1 MNKSRISYVLKNG
14 DCLEL
19 IKLIPDKSVDLVV
32 TDPPYEVATNGGS
45 FYDSKS
51 ENYRATQYS
60 KEIKGISD
68 GFTSEILNE
77 IVRVLKKV
85 NVYFFCSQKQIPKL
99 LDYFLNNYSNKDHEL
114 YHRKINW
121 NLLIWSKTNPIP
133 ACGNKYLSDAE
144 YILFFREQ
152 GVKVYGNYETKKTHY
167 ETPLWVQDKK
177 LYNHP
182 TCKPV
187 FMLKNF
193 IINSSQ
199 ENEVVLDPFM
209 GSGST
214 GEAAIKL
221 NRKFIG
227 FEIDE
232 QYFETARQRI
242 ENAIFS

>member
-19 IKLIPDKSVDLVV
+19 IKTIPDKSIDLVV

-121 NLLIWSKTNPIP
+121 NLLI
-133 ACGNKYLSDAE
+133 
-144 YILFFREQ
+144 
-152 GVKVYGNYETKKTHY
+152 
-167 ETPLWVQDKK
+167 
-177 LYNHP
+177 
-182 TCKPV
+182 
-187 FMLKNF
+187 
-193 IINSSQ
+193 
-199 ENEVVLDPFM
+199 
-209 GSGST
+209 
-214 GEAAIKL
+214 
-221 NRKFIG
+221 
-227 FEIDE
+227 
-232 QYFETARQRI
+232 
-242 ENAIFS
+242 

>member
-19 IKLIPDKSVDLVV
+19 IKTIPDKSIDLVV
-32 TDPPYEVATNGGS
+32 TDPPYEVAINGGS

-68 GFTSEILNE
+68 GFTPEILNE

-232 QYFETARQRI
+232 QYFETAKKRV
-242 ENAIFS
+242 ENAISS

>member
-1 MNKSRISYVLKNG
+1 MKNG

>member
-1 MNKSRISYVLKNG
+1 MWQG
-14 DCLEL
+14 DCLKW
-19 IKLIPDKSVDLVV
+19 IKRIPDKSIDLVV

-68 GFTSEILNE
+68 GFTTEILNE

-85 NVYFFCSQKQIPKL
+85 NVYFFCSLKQIPKL
-99 LDYFLNNYSNKDHEL
+99 LDYFLKSKTDENSLL
-114 YHRKINW
+114 YKRTINW
-121 NLLIWSKTNPIP
+121 NLISWHKTNPVP
-133 ACGNKYLSDAE
+133 ACGNKYLSDTE

-152 GVKVYGNYETKKTHY
+152 GVKVYGSFDTKKTHY
-167 ETPLWVQDKK
+167 ETPLWVKDKK

-193 IINSSQ
+193 IENSSQ
-199 ENEVVLDPFM
+199 PDDIVLDPFM

-214 GEAAIKL
+214 GEAAVLL

-227 FEIDE
+227 IEINSDYCITAKERIVKAFE
-232 QYFETARQRI
+232 
-242 ENAIFS
+242 

>member
-19 IKLIPDKSVDLVV
+19 IKTIPDKSVDLVV
-32 TDPPYEVATNGGS
+32 TDPPYEINTTGGGLYKQDDKRYIHS
-45 FYDSKS
+45 LNS
-51 ENYRATQYS
+51 
-60 KEIKGISD
+60 IKD
-68 GFTSEILNE
+68 GFNPQVLKE
-77 IVRVLKKV
+77 IVRVMKRV

-227 FEIDE
+227 FEIDG
-232 QYFETARQRI
+232 QHFETARERVK
-242 ENAIFS
+242 NAISS

>member
-19 IKLIPDKSVDLVV
+19 MKTIPDKSVDLVV

-77 IVRVLKKV
+77 IIRVLKKV

-232 QYFETARQRI
+232 QYFETAKERI
-242 ENAIFS
+242 ENAISS